1 MARHGTDD
9 FGDGTAAE
17 SGTSR
22 VDAAVE
28 QAKSTAGDL
37 ADALPGAAATAGE
50 AARQVQAQVG
60 SMSYEGL
67 AVGSALSLGAA
78 LGLLISGSNR
88 LLVLMA
94 LVPAIVM
101 GSYLVNERQATQ
113 LRARLH

>member
-1 MARHGTDD
+1 MARHDTDD
-9 FGDGTAAE
+9 FGDGAAE
-17 SGTSR
+17 ESGASR

-28 QAKSTAGDL
+28 QARSAAGNL
-37 ADALPGAAATAGE
+37 ADALPGAAATAGD

-94 LVPAIVM
+94 LLPAIVM
-101 GSYLVNERQATQ
+101 GSYLVNERQGTQ
-113 LRARLH
+113 RRARLH

>member
-1 MARHGTDD
+1 MARHDTDD
-9 FGDGTAAE
+9 FPDGAAE
-17 SGTSR
+17 KPGTSR

-28 QAKSTAGDL
+28 QAKSAAGDL
-37 ADALPGAAATAGE
+37 ADAFPGAAATAGD

-88 LLVLMA
+88 LLTGFGWPLIFFVTDL
-94 LVPAIVM
+94 
-101 GSYLVNERQATQ
+101 SHRQKHG
-113 LRARLH
+113 RS